1 MAVLTL
7 LGGLALVAAPPLV
20 GVPTND
26 GDFGRYV
33 EPVVVADPTLLPF
46 APGVG
51 DRSAQYLST
60 SANGTRGDRSGLV
73 WGPAASPPTPFINPR
88 GNRNATGVYTPTTA
102 NGTRGDRAGL
112 VWGSPTV
119 APTPFINQR
128 GNRSTEYRFNEP
140 RGDRAPGPPVQQR
153 VVQNFP
159 FFTSLTLAPPPP
171 PPPPAPVQLSFQL
184 DPFDVIGEF
193 STLVLSSFA
202 MTALGFVTY
211 TGALTAA
218 MSPFGTPGPR
228 PVVEYLLNEA
238 GSGLGTGTVLDDMAS
253 PLNLTINYDIGG
265 LTYAQASW
273 GRGLTWDATL
283 GSAVAATSTLTG
295 TKIKTAMDGQ
305 TKASLEIV
313 VNAPQLGTILVGIG
327 DTNNATFLF
336 NSNDTWVLDCSGAQG
351 PGGLLQI
358 PLTIGR
364 CVICFVFDST
374 QSTASNRLTA
384 YVNGVAVTPLLN
396 SAPSLNATFS
406 IAGARKFFIGADG
419 VVTAHDSDVWYAALY
434 AGTALS
440 AEQARVHAGVLLG
453 NDDTLELNNLDAL
466 TGTVGGAAVTGTL
479 DAACSPFAFAATG
492 AQTFTGTVTAARVP
506 FATQPGI
513 GIAVVQNTE
522 VGSDGAG
529 QSATYNA
536 GVNFTTGSTVFFI
549 VNSWQEPDYT
559 SVTING
565 VAATKDLS
573 GSAGT
578 DTAAIWRADN
588 VPGTG
593 NDVVTVS
600 GVGTCDYTT
609 GAIIEVS
616 GLQASP
622 LDQTGTASGTS
633 TAPAVTAAGA
643 NAQADEFSITLWANS
658 TNDNGY
664 SVLPTGYTR
673 AFQGRFAGEGGAGA
687 YKVLSA
693 VETTSVTWTALSSV
707 AWRCL
712 VATYKGTP
720 GVNLIETFTGTLS
733 AACSPFALTVSGAE
747 TFTGTCTAARVPF
760 AISATGA
767 ETFTGT
773 ASMAASSFAFS
784 AAGAETFTGSC
795 NAATSPFAFAATGA
809 EAFTGTCSTACSPFA
824 LDATGVVLTAITG
837 TVSAA
842 CSPFTLTSTGAET
855 FTGTASMTTS
865 PFAVA
870 ATGSETFTG
879 SCTAATSPFA
889 FSATGIETFSGT
901 MTAATSPF
909 ALTASGV
916 VTINITGTL
925 SAACSSFAIAATGAE
940 TFAGTCSMAEQAFAC
955 TITGTEIFTG
965 TLVATTSPFAITATG
980 AETFTGTMSSAL
992 LAFAMAA
999 AATETFSGT
1008 VSAAARS
1015 FATSA
1020 TGTETFSGAITTACS
1035 SFATSSSGAETF
1047 TGTCTVAISTF
1058 ALTAAGTNLLAIT
1071 GTLTASCSPFA
1082 ISLLGTETFSGSVTA
1097 ACQQFATSLTGA
1109 ELFQGSCAVATSPFA
1124 FDATGIALLAIT
1136 GTLSVACQP
1145 FAVDLVG
1152 AELFDGTVTIDL
1164 LPFSCAI
1171 RGGIDLVEPPPVY
1184 SRFGGASA
1192 RITVTR
1198 QRRPSIMRAT
1208 STTKKKS

>member
-51 DRSAQYLST
+51 DRSAKYLST

-88 GNRNATGVYTPTTA
+88 GNRDATGVYTPTTA

-128 GNRSTEYRFNEP
+128 GNRSTEYRFNAP

-171 PPPPAPVQLSFQL
+171 PPPPPPVQLSFQL
-184 DPFDVIGEF
+184 DPFDVIGAF

-336 NSNDTWVLDCSGAQG
+336 NSNDTWVFDCSGAQG
-351 PGGLLQI
+351 PGGILQI

-479 DAACSPFAFAATG
+479 DAACSPFAVAATGAQTFTGTLTAACSPFAFTASGAQTFSGTLTAACSPFAFAATG
-492 AQTFTGTVTAARVP
+492 AQTFTGTVTAACSP
-506 FATQPGI
+506 FA
-513 GIAVVQNTE
+513 
-522 VGSDGAG
+522 
-529 QSATYNA
+529 
-536 GVNFTTGSTVFFI
+536 
-549 VNSWQEPDYT
+549 
-559 SVTING
+559 
-565 VAATKDLS
+565 VAAT
-573 GSAGT
+573 
-578 DTAAIWRADN
+578 
-588 VPGTG
+588 
-593 NDVVTVS
+593 
-600 GVGTCDYTT
+600 
-609 GAIIEVS
+609 GA
-616 GLQASP
+616 
-622 LDQTGTASGTS
+622 QTFSGTL
-633 TAPAVTAAGA
+633 T
-643 NAQADEFSITLWANS
+643 
-658 TNDNGY
+658 
-664 SVLPTGYTR
+664 
-673 AFQGRFAGEGGAGA
+673 
-687 YKVLSA
+687 
-693 VETTSVTWTALSSV
+693 
-707 AWRCL
+707 
-712 VATYKGTP
+712 
-720 GVNLIETFTGTLS
+720 
-733 AACSPFALTVSGAE
+733 AACSPFALDAAGNVSSGAV
-747 TFTGTCTAARVPF
+747 TGTLDAA
-760 AISATGA
+760 
-767 ETFTGT
+767 
-773 ASMAASSFAFS
+773 
-784 AAGAETFTGSC
+784 C
-795 NAATSPFAFAATGA
+795 SPFAFAATGA
-809 EAFTGTCSTACSPFA
+809 ETFTGALSATCSPFAFAATGTETFTGTLTAACSPFAFAATGAVILAITGTVSAAASPFACAVVGTQTFTGALTATLSPFALDAIGVLTFTGALTATLSPFALDAIGVVTFTFTGTFSGALSPFA
-824 LDATGVVLTAITG
+824 LDATGLYG
-837 TVSAA
+837 SAPP
-842 CSPFTLTSTGAET
+842 PFCRGLADVDES
-855 FTGTASMTTS
+855 
-865 PFAVA
+865 
-870 ATGSETFTG
+870 
-879 SCTAATSPFA
+879 
-889 FSATGIETFSGT
+889 
-901 MTAATSPF
+901 
-909 ALTASGV
+909 
-916 VTINITGTL
+916 L
-925 SAACSSFAIAATGAE
+925 S
-940 TFAGTCSMAEQAFAC
+940 
-955 TITGTEIFTG
+955 
-965 TLVATTSPFAITATG
+965 LVFFLEP
-980 AETFTGTMSSAL
+980 
-992 LAFAMAA
+992 LAFAIPIV
-999 AATETFSGT
+999 
-1008 VSAAARS
+1008 VSAPVVPARQI
-1015 FATSA
+1015 AVVEAPVESA
-1020 TGTETFSGAITTACS
+1020 VVLSQSIRAI
-1035 SFATSSSGAETF
+1035 
-1047 TGTCTVAISTF
+1047 VV
-1058 ALTAAGTNLLAIT
+1058 
-1071 GTLTASCSPFA
+1071 SC
-1082 ISLLGTETFSGSVTA
+1082 
-1097 ACQQFATSLTGA
+1097 
-1109 ELFQGSCAVATSPFA
+1109 
-1124 FDATGIALLAIT
+1124 
-1136 GTLSVACQP
+1136 
-1145 FAVDLVG
+1145 
-1152 AELFDGTVTIDL
+1152 
-1164 LPFSCAI
+1164 
-1171 RGGIDLVEPPPVY
+1171 
-1184 SRFGGASA
+1184 
-1192 RITVTR
+1192 
-1198 QRRPSIMRAT
+1198 
-1208 STTKKKS
+1208 